1 MTLPESVTLVTHA
14 QRRQAPSRSG
24 GKMSRRAG
32 IALAVLAV
40 LLTAAPVARADR
52 GEASLFE
59 APREM
64 MSDDA
69 ALRAK
74 TLDEIQGFG
83 VGWVRVVLYWRAVA
97 PNPTDWRVPSADLAN
112 PASYDWA
119 RYDRAINELRARNFT
134 VLLTVS
140 GPVPSW
146 ATRSRHSATMHPSA
160 AQFGRFM
167 RAAGQHYATRID
179 HWSIWNEPNH
189 PDFLGPQYSR
199 GKAVSPHIYRALFLA
214 GEHALRATGNTGDTI
229 LMGETAPVGT
239 SHVVPPLT
247 FLRGALCLDAGYH
260 RRGSCG
266 RLGADGYAH
275 HAYTHGAPW
284 YVPRSRN
291 DVTIGV
297 LGRLNHALALAG
309 RAGAIRRHM
318 PIWLTEFGIQ
328 SKPDPF
334 IGVGEIT
341 QAEYRS
347 ISELLAYRNPRVTVF
362 SQYLMR
368 DDMPRPGPKR
378 QRFSGFESGLR
389 HSDGTEKRSYE
400 GYRLALV
407 AKRGTSRVLLWGVV
421 RPHHGRDG
429 LTLQYRGRHGKPWR
443 TLKHDRTNAHGVWST
458 TTRYVPGR
466 VYRVAWRGHHGPPT
480 RVFSRI

>member
-1 MTLPESVTLVTHA
+1 MP
-14 QRRQAPSRSG
+14 
-24 GKMSRRAG
+24 RRAG
-32 IALAVLAV
+32 IAIAV
-40 LLTAAPVARADR
+40 LLAALGAAAPIARADR
-52 GEASLFE
+52 HEASLFE
-59 APREM
+59 APREL

-74 TLDEIQGFG
+74 TLDEVQGFG
-83 VGWVRVVLYWRAVA
+83 VSWVRVVLYWRNVA
-97 PNPTDWRVPSADLAN
+97 PNPTDWRLPGGDLGN

-119 RYDRAINELRARNFT
+119 RYDRAIDELRARHFK

-140 GPVPSW
+140 GPVPNW

-167 RAAGQHYATRID
+167 RAAGQHYGAQIS

-199 GKAVSPHIYRALFLA
+199 GRAVSPHIYRALFLA
-214 GEHALRATGNTGDTI
+214 GERGLRASGNAHDVV

-247 FLRGALCLDAGYH
+247 FLRGALCLDSRYH
-260 RRGSCG
+260 KRSSCR

-284 YVPRSRN
+284 YRPRSRN

-309 RAGAIRRHM
+309 RAGAIRPRL

-334 IGVGEIT
+334 IGVSEVR
-341 QAEYRS
+341 QAEFRS
-347 ISELLAYRNPRVTVF
+347 ISELLAYRNPRVRVF

-368 DDMPRPGPKR
+368 DDAPRPGPRR
-378 QRFSGFESGLR
+378 QRYSGFESGLR
-389 HSDGTEKRSYE
+389 HANGRPKRSYE

-407 AKRGTSRVLLWGVV
+407 AKRGYSRVFLWGVV

-429 LTLQYRGRHGKPWR
+429 LTIQYRSRHGHRWR
-443 TLKHDRTNAHGVWST
+443 TLKRDRTNTRGVWST
-458 TTRYVPGR
+458 TTAYVPGR
-466 VYRVAWRGHHGPPT
+466 RYRVAWRGHHGPPT
-480 RVFSRI
+480 RVYSRL

>member
-1 MTLPESVTLVTHA
+1 MLVVA
-14 QRRQAPSRSG
+14 
-24 GKMSRRAG
+24 M
-32 IALAVLAV
+32 LA
-40 LLTAAPVARADR
+40 AAPARADR
-52 GEASLFE
+52 QESSMFE
-59 APREM
+59 APHEL

-69 ALRAK
+69 ALRAE
-74 TLDEIQGFG
+74 TLNEIDSFG
-83 VGWVRVVLYWRAVA
+83 VSWVRVVMYWRAVA
-97 PNPTDWRVPSADLAN
+97 PNPGDWRSPGVDLGN
-112 PASYDWA
+112 PANYDWA
-119 RYDRAINELRARNFT
+119 RYDRAIDELRGRGLK

-140 GPVPSW
+140 GPVPDW

-160 AQFGRFM
+160 SQFGRFM
-167 RAAGQHYATRID
+167 RAAGQHFATRID

-199 GKAVSPHIYRALFLA
+199 GRAVSPHIYRALFIA
-214 GEHALRATGNTGDTI
+214 GERGLRTSGNGHDVV

-247 FLRGALCLDAGYH
+247 FLRGALCLDASYH
-260 RRGSCG
+260 RRKSC
-266 RLGADGYAH
+266 RRVGADGWAH

-284 YVPRSRN
+284 YTPRSRN

-309 RAGAIRRHM
+309 RAGAIRRHL

-328 SKPDPF
+328 SKPDPY
-334 IGVGEIT
+334 IGVSET
-341 QAEYRS
+341 AQAEFRS
-347 ISELLAYRNPRVTVF
+347 ISELLAYRNPRVRVF

-368 DDMPRPGPKR
+368 DDPPRPGPR
-378 QRFSGFESGLR
+378 SERFAGFQSGLR
-389 HSDGTEKRSYE
+389 HADGKPKRAYE

-429 LTLQYRGRHGKPWR
+429 LKIQYRGRHGRWH
-443 TLKHDRTNAHGVWST
+443 TLKRDRTNA
-458 TTRYVPGR
+458 RGR
-466 VYRVAWRGHHGPPT
+466 RTDQATLHHGRNAVAFEERHQRFALAQLGDRLHGIDL
-480 RVFSRI
+480 RVGAKRLRRRPHRLLVACREGT

>member
-1 MTLPESVTLVTHA
+1 MQVTLP
-14 QRRQAPSRSG
+14 QRRRG
-24 GKMSRRAG
+24 HRRCEKRMLRRLTPLLFV
-32 IALAVLAV
+32 ALALLAAV
-40 LLTAAPVARADR
+40 SPAARADR
-52 GEASLFE
+52 AEGSLFE
-59 APREM
+59 APRELLNN
-64 MSDDA
+64 DD
-69 ALRAK
+69 ALRAR

-83 VGWVRVVLYWRAVA
+83 VTWVRVVLYWRNVA
-97 PNPTDWRVPSADLAN
+97 PNPADWRVPGVDLSA
-112 PASYDWA
+112 PGTYDWA
-119 RYDRAINELRARNFT
+119 PYDRAIDELHARNLK

-140 GPVPSW
+140 GPVPNW
-146 ATRSRHSATMHPSA
+146 ASRSRHSATMHPSA
-160 AQFGRFM
+160 AQFARFM
-167 RAAGQHYATRID
+167 RAAGSHYATRIS

-199 GKAVSPHIYRALFLA
+199 GHPVSPRIYRALFLA
-214 GEHALRATGNTGDTI
+214 GERGLKASGNGGDVV

-247 FLRGALCLDAGYH
+247 FLRGALCLDSHYH

-275 HAYTHGAPW
+275 HAYTHGTPW
-284 YVPRSRN
+284 YRPRSRN

-297 LGRLNHALALAG
+297 LGRLNHALALAR
-309 RAGAIRRHM
+309 RAGAIRPPM

-334 IGVGEIT
+334 IGVGEIA

-347 ISELLAYRNPRVTVF
+347 IAELLAYRNPRVRVF

-368 DDMPRPGPKR
+368 DDRPRPGPQR
-378 QRFSGFESGLR
+378 QRYSGFESGLR
-389 HSDGTEKRSYE
+389 HSDGTVKRSYE

-407 AKRGTSRVLLWGVV
+407 AKRGTHRVFLWGVV
-421 RPHHGRDG
+421 RPHHGRDL
-429 LTLQYRGRHGKPWR
+429 LTLEYRSRNGKHWR
-443 TLKHDRTNAHGVWST
+443 TLKRDRTNAHGVWST
-458 TTRYVPGR
+458 TTPYLPGR
-466 VYRVAWRGHHGPPT
+466 VYRVAWRGRHGPPT